1 MYEADKRA
9 PLIRL
14 KINQFEIR
22 KSNTH
27 TQAHCLTHT
36 RRNSVQGQRERGVHK
51 QTTTK
56 ATATSKGSLGLLL
69 LLTTPREAIFRLFT
83 HTDTQTLTRRSKR
96 RRRRQRQL
104 EC

>member
-69 LLTTPREAIFRLFT
+69 TTPREAIFRLFT